1 MDKWIIVYE
10 HKDELLQGLIITIE
24 SSFLAL
30 CISVLLGVTVASIR
44 LSGVRALEL
53 LGTSYVEFY
62 RNTPLLVHVFFFY
75 IGLPALGIDLGSNS
89 EFKSGMLGL
98 GIYTSAFIAEVF
110 RAGIQSI
117 HKGQM
122 EAAKSQGMN
131 YAQAMWHIILPQAL
145 RVVMPPLGN
154 QFVNLVKNSAI
165 LGYFAGFD
173 IMYHADIISSRT
185 FVVFEV
191 YVAAGFL
198 YLLLTIPLSF
208 GVQLMER
215 KLKRA
220 Y

>member
-1 MDKWIIVYE
+1 MDKWLIVFE
-10 HKDELLQGLIITIE
+10 HRVELLQGLLTTIE
-24 SSFLAL
+24 ASFLAL
-30 CISVLLGVTVASIR
+30 CLSMLLGVTVASIR
-44 LSGVRALEL
+44 LSGVRLFEL
-53 LGTSYVEFY
+53 LGTAYVEFY

-75 IGLPALGIDLGSNS
+75 TGFPALGIDLGSHS

-117 HKGQM
+117 DKGQM

-131 YAQAMWHIILPQAL
+131 YVQAMWHIILPQAL
-145 RVVMPPLGN
+145 RIVMPPLGN
-154 QFVNLVKNSAI
+154 QLINLVKNSAI

-185 FVVFEV
+185 FVVFQV
-191 YVAAGFL
+191 YIAAGFL

-208 GVQLMER
+208 GVQLLER